1 MHRSEQLQV
10 KRTQPIISNMKNI
23 LLYTDTP
30 QIGGAELQIFLLAKF
45 LDKTKFTPILAV
57 SNYPSL
63 NRWCENFEKEGIQ
76 VIRLKVKHKHDP
88 AHYFQLR
95 KIIKEKKIDI
105 LHLHIWNP
113 ASCRYGFAAGKST
126 HTPIIT
132 TEHDPFKLE
141 KLKTIIKK
149 WSLNLTR
156 TVVAV
161 SAENAKL
168 IKQLYPEFK
177 SKVEVIKNGIDKVW
191 WQSQL
196 LRFTELDRRSIKES
210 LFQAKED
217 TLVIISIAE
226 LHERKGLKYLV
237 EAMKEVAEKFPNT
250 KLVIVGE
257 GGERN
262 NLEDQIKNLKLEENV
277 ILVGRQKEIPQLLS
291 SSDIFALPSQREAFG
306 FVNLEAMITALPI
319 VATKVGGIP
328 EVVEDGKTGILVNPA
343 APHELA
349 KALLKLIES
358 TDLRTKIAQ
367 AGFERV
373 IKFFDAKIMAE
384 QYEKL
389 YSEIFP

>member
-1 MHRSEQLQV
+1 
-10 KRTQPIISNMKNI
+10 MKNI

-30 QIGGAELQIFLLAKF
+30 QVGGAELQIFLLAKF

-76 VIRLKVKHKHDP
+76 VIRLDVKHKHDP
-88 AHYFQLR
+88 SHYFQLR
-95 KIIKEKKIDI
+95 KIIKKQKIDI

-113 ASCRYGFAAGKST
+113 ASCRYAFAAGKRAKV
-126 HTPIIT
+126 PIIT
-132 TEHDPFKLE
+132 TEHDPFKLGS
-141 KLKTIIKK
+141 LKTIIKK
-149 WSLNLTR
+149 WSLKLTSA
-156 TVVAV
+156 TVAV
-161 SAENAKL
+161 SDNNAKV
-168 IKQLYPEFK
+168 INNLYPEFK
-177 SKVEVIKNGIDKVW
+177 AKVKVIKNGIDKVW

-196 LRFTELDRRSIKES
+196 LRFTELDRRSIKEN

-217 TLVIISIAE
+217 TLIIISIAE

-237 EAMKEVAEKFPNT
+237 EAMKEVATQFPNV

-257 GGERN
+257 GNERPH
-262 NLEDQIKNLKLEENV
+262 LEEQIKDLYLEENI

-306 FVNLEAMITALPI
+306 FVNLEAMITTLPI

-328 EVVEDGKTGILVNPA
+328 EVIEDNNTGILVEPSDSEA
-343 APHELA
+343 LA
-349 KALLKLIES
+349 KALIKLIKSPE
-358 TDLRTKIAQ
+358 LRTKMAQ

-373 IKFFDAKIMAE
+373 INFFDAKIMAE

-389 YSEIFP
+389 YLKISP

>member
-1 MHRSEQLQV
+1 
-10 KRTQPIISNMKNI
+10 MKNI

-30 QIGGAELQIFLLAKF
+30 QVGGAELQIFLLAKF

-76 VIRLKVKHKHDP
+76 VIRLDVKHKHDP
-88 AHYFQLR
+88 SHYFQLR
-95 KIIKEKKIDI
+95 KIIKKQKIDI

-113 ASCRYGFAAGKST
+113 ASCRYAFAAGKRAKV
-126 HTPIIT
+126 PIIT
-132 TEHDPFKLE
+132 TEHDPFKLGS
-141 KLKTIIKK
+141 LKTIIKK
-149 WSLNLTR
+149 WSLKLTSA
-156 TVVAV
+156 TVAV
-161 SAENAKL
+161 SDNNAKVVND
-168 IKQLYPEFK
+168 LYPKFK
-177 SKVEVIKNGIDKVW
+177 AKVKVIKNGIDKVW

-196 LRFTELDRRSIKES
+196 LRFTELDRRSIKEN

-217 TLVIISIAE
+217 TLIIISIAE

-237 EAMKEVAEKFPNT
+237 EAMKEVATQFPNV

-257 GGERN
+257 GNERPH
-262 NLEDQIKNLKLEENV
+262 LEEQIKDLYLEENI

-306 FVNLEAMITALPI
+306 FVNLEAMITTLPI

-328 EVVEDGKTGILVNPA
+328 EVIEDNNTGILVEPSDSEA
-343 APHELA
+343 LA
-349 KALLKLIES
+349 KALIKLIKSPE
-358 TDLRTKIAQ
+358 LRTKMAQ

-373 IKFFDAKIMAE
+373 INFFDAKIMAE

-389 YSEIFP
+389 YLKISP